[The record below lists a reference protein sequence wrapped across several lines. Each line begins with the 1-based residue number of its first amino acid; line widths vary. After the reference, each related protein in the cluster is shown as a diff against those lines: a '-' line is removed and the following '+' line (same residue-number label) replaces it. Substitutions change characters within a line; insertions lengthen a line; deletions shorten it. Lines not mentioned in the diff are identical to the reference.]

1 MVDDSIHTFYGSHC
15 DYFITIDDKC
25 KYKAGQTFEKLNIS
39 TKVFTP
45 EEFIQEMK

>member
-1 MVDDSIHTFYGSHC
+1 
-15 DYFITIDDKC
+15 
-25 KYKAGQTFEKLNIS
+25 AGQTFEKLNIS